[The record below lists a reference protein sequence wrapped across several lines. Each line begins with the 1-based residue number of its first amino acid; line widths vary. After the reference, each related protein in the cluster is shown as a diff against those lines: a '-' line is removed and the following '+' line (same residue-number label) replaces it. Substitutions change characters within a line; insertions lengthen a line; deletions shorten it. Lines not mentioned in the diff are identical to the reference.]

1 MDKSEGLLSRCF
13 AEFYEELARIKVA
26 AVQGRLPSYLGG
38 GSAPADI
45 AATTATRLLALL
57 AEQQKRVHARANQAE
72 RQSYALARYF
82 MAALADEVL
91 GLTLDWEGLDHWQ
104 HYLLERRLFGRSI
117 AGNQF
122 YVQTDKVLNARG
134 NDPLMT
140 DLASVALMA
149 LQLGF
154 QGQYWGDAGLPR
166 RNRYRK
172 RLQQFIGAGNR
183 TSLARPVFSVAYRGL
198 ISETREQR
206 LAPFSRWYPVAA
218 GIAALYLVVSSI
230 VWIRHMQDLR
240 AVIPI
245 GGLLQSVEQSLP
257 IAAPATQAQYGQTQY
272 GDKSPAAASNG
283 PAETSAQTGAP
294 PTAPP
299 EIVAQATTETDMKTG
314 GAAAP
319 AEPSTTPRR
328 SPVSLSYDAS
338 VSPLKP

>member
-26 AVQGRLPSYLGG
+26 AAQGRLPSYLGG
-38 GSAPADI
+38 ASAPADI
-45 AATTATRLLALL
+45 AAATATRLLALL
-57 AEQQKRVHARANQAE
+57 AEQQKRVHTRANQTE

-91 GLTLDWEGLDHWQ
+91 ALSLDWEGRDHWQ

-117 AGNQF
+117 AGSQF
-122 YVQTDKVLNARG
+122 YAQTDKVLDTRG
-134 NDPLMT
+134 NDPLMA

-154 QGQYWGDAGLPR
+154 QGQYWGDAGLPQR
-166 RNRYRK
+166 TRYRK
-172 RLQQFIGAGNR
+172 RLQQFIGAGGQ

-198 ISETREQR
+198 ISEARERR

-218 GIAALYLVVSSI
+218 GIAVVYLVLSSV

-240 AVIPI
+240 AVVPI
-245 GGLLQSVEQSLP
+245 GSLLQSVERTQP
-257 IAAPATQAQYGQTQY
+257 AAAPAAHAQYDPTAYGQAGQA
-272 GDKSPAAASNG
+272 GDKPA
-283 PAETSAQTGAP
+283 T
-294 PTAPP
+294 TAPNQSTQTSSQT
-299 EIVAQATTETDMKTG
+299 IAQATTEPDTKIG
-314 GAAAP
+314 KASP
-319 AEPSTTPRR
+319 AESSTLRR

-338 VSPLKP
+338 VSPAKP

>member
-26 AVQGRLPSYLGG
+26 AAQGRLPSYLGG
-38 GSAPADI
+38 ASAPADI
-45 AATTATRLLALL
+45 AASTATRLLALL
-57 AEQQKRVHARANQAE
+57 AEQQKRVHARANQTE

-91 GLTLDWEGLDHWQ
+91 GLSLDWEGRDHWQ

-117 AGNQF
+117 AGSQF
-122 YVQTDKVLNARG
+122 YAQTDKVLNTRG
-134 NDPLMT
+134 NDPLMA

-154 QGQYWGDAGLPR
+154 QGQYWGDAGLPQ

-172 RLQQFIGAGNR
+172 RLQQFIGTGSQ

-198 ISETREQR
+198 ISEAREHR

-218 GIAALYLVVSSI
+218 GIAVVYLVLSSA

-240 AVIPI
+240 AVVPI
-245 GGLLQSVEQSLP
+245 GSLLQSVEQTLP
-257 IAAPATQAQYGQTQY
+257 MAAPTTHAQSGQSGQLGNKPSTTAAQNQSAAPNQSAEP
-272 GDKSPAAASNG
+272 SPR
-283 PAETSAQTGAP
+283 T
-294 PTAPP
+294 
-299 EIVAQATTETDMKTG
+299 IAQATTEPDTNIGKV
-314 GAAAP
+314 AAT
-319 AEPSTTPRR
+319 EPSTFRR

-338 VSPLKP
+338 VSPAKP